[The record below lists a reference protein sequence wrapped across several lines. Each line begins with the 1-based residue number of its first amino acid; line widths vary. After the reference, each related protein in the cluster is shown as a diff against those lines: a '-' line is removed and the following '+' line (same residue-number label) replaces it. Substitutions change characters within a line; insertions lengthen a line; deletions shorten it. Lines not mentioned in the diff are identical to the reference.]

1 MIFCP
6 ICSTSGHRLNA
17 TPSRNDIIG
26 EGGRGKSSR
35 AKAEDDKVKPL
46 LGFVVYCRL
55 NYKKH
60 ITLKSMRLGT
70 CYSKG
75 NIIEC
80 DCYFTIS
87 LFPLRTW
94 ISNGQSQ
101 FEIEIF

>member
-35 AKAEDDKVKPL
+35 TKAEDDKVKPL

-55 NYKKH
+55 NYKKR
-60 ITLKSMRLGT
+60 ITYINKKYEAPAIQKET
-70 CYSKG
+70 
-75 NIIEC
+75 
-80 DCYFTIS
+80 
-87 LFPLRTW
+87 
-94 ISNGQSQ
+94 
-101 FEIEIF
+101 